1 MPPDMILKDFRN
13 QVREIL
19 NVSPKH
25 AIMLVVGGNCC
36 RLMAKTLSQSN
47 IVDGAVV
54 LLVTIEGSL
63 GIQHVLDLVPE
74 AADAIEC
81 ATRLIRGDVSELQA
95 ASRLLQ
101 EETPP
106 SAPCAAAAYGQIQ
119 SWSDVLSDDA
129 NTPHGEEVPM
139 LLAASKIARD
149 F

>member
-1 MPPDMILKDFRN
+1 MLMPI
-13 QVREIL
+13 
-19 NVSPKH
+19 
-25 AIMLVVGGNCC
+25 VGDNCC
-36 RLMAKTLSQSN
+36 RLMTKTLSQSN

-106 SAPCAAAAYGQIQ
+106 SAPCAAAAYEQIQ
-119 SWSDVLSDDA
+119 NRSDVLSDDA
-129 NTPHGEEVPM
+129 NTPHGEEVIPM
-139 LLAASKIARD
+139 LEAARIVRD